1 MDFNRWKLFYLAL
14 RLIHEFNDS
23 VLSVILL
30 SQSSNLNTNINNNN
44 NIHETILYLLNI
56 KCQALF

>member
-30 SQSSNLNTNINNNN
+30 SQSSSLNTNINNNN